1 MVRKRDL
8 YSVRN
13 LVIALVVI
21 ASLTLMTLSVEHI
34 LPEWIFY
41 AFCIALLYGFIYI
54 LARQLHPKIK
64 AAQWG
69 WVMATSNVLPIIVVH
84 PLVQALMSDEGYTK
98 AQRMGISFI
107 ACCVTVLLIL
117 IILSLIFRNKKRVQK

>member
-84 PLVQALMSDEGYTK
+84 PLVQALISDDGYTK

>member
-1 MVRKRDL
+1 MVRRRDL

-13 LVIALVVI
+13 LVIALAAI

-84 PLVQALMSDEGYTK
+84 PLVQALISDEGYTK

>member
-1 MVRKRDL
+1 MVRRRNL

-13 LVIALVVI
+13 LVIALAAI

-84 PLVQALMSDEGYTK
+84 PLVQALISDEGYTK

>member
-84 PLVQALMSDEGYTK
+84 PLVQALISDEGYTK

>member
-1 MVRKRDL
+1 M
-8 YSVRN
+8 
-13 LVIALVVI
+13 IALAAI

-84 PLVQALMSDEGYTK
+84 PLVQALISDEGYTK

>member
-41 AFCIALLYGFIYI
+41 AFCIALLYGFIYL

-84 PLVQALMSDEGYTK
+84 PLVQALISDEGYTK